1 MSYRL
6 SQVKHYD
13 AVVVGAGAVGCSFAL
28 GLAQQ
33 GREVLLVEAAQGV
46 PSFSTQSAYDLR
58 VFAIS
63 QASEQWLR
71 YLGVWQ
77 NIEHKRV
84 CAYTDMQ
91 VWDAGGEGD
100 IHFDCQDIDRNHL
113 GHIIENTVI
122 VNSLQEAA
130 QQHIRIDC
138 QWGEQMLEAQFAEE
152 PGEQSQ
158 LLLRGLGLA
167 RTDLLVAADGAR
179 SQLRELAGI
188 DVTGESYQQQGIVA
202 VVKTQLAHQHTC
214 WQRFTPTG
222 PIAFLPLSDGSCS
235 IVWSADQ
242 LRAEELLGL
251 GDDAFADELAKA
263 VEYRLG
269 DIQVISQ
276 RAAFPLGH
284 LHAKEYVRPGLALLG
299 DAAHVIHPLAGQ
311 GVNLGLL
318 DAATLLEELGGG
330 KALSALAPLRRYERR
345 RRHANQLTASG
356 MTALHHL
363 FKSDSATLKQWRNRG
378 MALAGGIVPVR
389 RQLAL
394 RAAGLEGD
402 VPRLLQVREVT

>member
-1 MSYRL
+1 MNM
-6 SQVKHYD
+6 HYD
-13 AVVVGAGAVGCSFAL
+13 TVVVGAGAVGCSFAL

-33 GREVLLVEAAQGV
+33 GREVLLVEAAQSV
-46 PSFSTQSAYDLR
+46 PSFSAESAYDLR

-63 QASEQWLR
+63 QASEQWLD
-71 YLGVWQ
+71 YLGVWKD
-77 NIEHKRV
+77 IVAKRA

-113 GHIIENTVI
+113 GHIIENAVI

-130 QQHIRIDC
+130 QQHIRIDFRL
-138 QWGEQMLEAQFAEE
+138 GEKVLDVQFAEE
-152 PGEQSQ
+152 PGQSSQ
-158 LLLRGLGLA
+158 LTLKGLGIVTA
-167 RTDLLVAADGAR
+167 DLLVAADGAR

-188 DVTGESYQQQGIVA
+188 NVSGASYQQQGIVA
-202 VVKTQLAHQHTC
+202 VVKTQSPHQQTC
-214 WQRFTPTG
+214 WQRFTATG
-222 PIAFLPLSDGSCS
+222 PIAFLPLGEGSCS

-242 LRAEELLGL
+242 ARAEELLAL
-251 GDDAFADELAKA
+251 DEQAFADELAKA

-269 DIQVISQ
+269 DIQVLSK
-276 RAAFPLGH
+276 RAAFPLSH
-284 LHAKEYVRPGLALLG
+284 QHANEYVRPGLALLG

-311 GVNLGLL
+311 GVNLGLF
-318 DAATLLEELGGG
+318 DAATLLEELNTG
-330 KALSALAPLRRYERR
+330 KALSSLAPLRRYERR
-345 RRHANQLTASG
+345 RRHANQLTESG
-356 MTALHHL
+356 MTVLHHL

-378 MALAGGIVPVR
+378 MSLAGDIAPLR

-402 VPRLLQVREVT
+402 VPRLLQARK

>member
-1 MSYRL
+1 MSR
-6 SQVKHYD
+6 HYD

-33 GREVLLVEAAQGV
+33 GRDVLLLEAAPSV
-46 PSFSTQSAYDLR
+46 PGFVADSAYDLR

-71 YLGVWQ
+71 YLDVWSDIQ
-77 NIEHKRV
+77 AKRV

-91 VWDAGGEGD
+91 VWDAGGEGG

-113 GHIIENTVI
+113 GHIIENSVM
-122 VNSLQEAA
+122 VSSLQEAA
-130 QQHIRIDC
+130 QQHIRIDF
-138 QWGEQMLEAQFAEE
+138 QLGEKVLEVQFAEE
-152 PGEQSQ
+152 SGQQSQ
-158 LLLRGLGLA
+158 LTLQGLGA
-167 RTDLLVAADGAR
+167 VTADLLVAADGAR
-179 SQLRELAGI
+179 SQLRELAKI
-188 DVTGESYQQQGIVA
+188 DVSGQSYQQQGIVA
-202 VVKTQLAHQHTC
+202 VVKTQRSHQQTC
-214 WQRFTPTG
+214 WQRFIDTG
-222 PIAFLPLSDGSCS
+222 PIAFLPLGDGSSS
-235 IVWSADQ
+235 IVWSAYDSRAQALLGLDDQ
-242 LRAEELLGL
+242 AFAEEL
-251 GDDAFADELAKA
+251 AKS

-269 DIQVISQ
+269 DIHMLSK
-276 RAAFPLGH
+276 RAAFPLSH
-284 LHAKEYVRPGLALLG
+284 QHANDYVRPGFALLG

-318 DAATLLEELGGG
+318 DAATLLEELGAG
-330 KALSALAPLRRYERR
+330 KALSSLAPLRRYERR

-363 FKSDSATLKQWRNRG
+363 FRSSNTSLKQWRNRG
-378 MALAGGIVPVR
+378 MSLAGDIAPLR

-402 VPRLLQVREVT
+402 TPALLQNKRGSQYR

>member
-1 MSYRL
+1 MK
-6 SQVKHYD
+6 SQLNQGKHYD
-13 AVVVGAGAVGCSFAL
+13 AVVIGAGAVGCSFAL

-33 GREVLLVEAAQGV
+33 GREVLLVEAAQRV
-46 PSFSTQSAYDLR
+46 PSFVAESAYDLR

-63 QASEQWLR
+63 QASEQWLD

-77 NIEHKRV
+77 DIVAKRA

-113 GHIIENTVI
+113 GHIIENSVI

-130 QQHIRIDC
+130 QQHIRIDF
-138 QWGEQMLEAQFAEE
+138 QLDEKVLDVQFAEQS
-152 PGEQSQ
+152 GQQSQ
-158 LLLRGLGLA
+158 LTLQGFGLVSA
-167 RTDLLVAADGAR
+167 DLLVAADGAR

-188 DVTGESYQQQGIVA
+188 AVSGQSYQQQGIVA
-202 VVKTQLAHQHTC
+202 VVKTELPHQQTC
-214 WQRFTPTG
+214 WQRFTATG
-222 PIAFLPLSDGSCS
+222 PIAFLPLADGSCS

-242 LRAEELLGL
+242 ARAEKLLSL
-251 GDDAFADELAKA
+251 DEQAFADELAKA

-269 DIQVISQ
+269 DIQVLSK
-276 RAAFPLGH
+276 RAAFPLSH
-284 LHAKEYVRPGLALLG
+284 QHADQYVRPGLALLG

-318 DAATLLEELGGG
+318 DAATLLEELNAG

-345 RRHANQLTASG
+345 RRHANQLTESG

-363 FKSDSATLKQWRNRG
+363 FKSDNATLKQWRNRG
-378 MALAGGIVPVR
+378 MSLAGGIAPLR

-402 VPRLLQVREVT
+402 VPILLQAGK

>member
-1 MSYRL
+1 MT
-6 SQVKHYD
+6 QHYD

-33 GREVLLVEAAQGV
+33 GREVLLLEAANAT
-46 PSFSTQSAYDLR
+46 PAFDRASPYDLR

-63 QASEQWLR
+63 QASEQWFR

-77 NIEHKRV
+77 SIVDKRV

-100 IHFDCQDIDRNHL
+100 IHFDCQDIDRSHL
-113 GHIIENTVI
+113 GHIVENGAI
-122 VNSLQEAA
+122 VNSLQSAA
-130 QQHIRIDC
+130 ERHIRIDF
-138 QWGEQMLEAQFAEE
+138 QLGEKLRDVSFATT
-152 PGEQSQ
+152 PGQQTQ
-158 LLLRGLGLA
+158 LTLQGLGA
-167 RTDLLVAADGAR
+167 VTTELLVAADGAR
-179 SQLRELAGI
+179 SQLRDLAGI
-188 DVTGESYQQQGIVA
+188 ATSGESYQQQGIVA
-202 VVKTQLAHQHTC
+202 TVQSQLPHQSTC
-214 WQRFTPTG
+214 WQRFTATG
-222 PIAFLPLSDGSCS
+222 PIAFLPLADGSCS

-242 LRAEELLGL
+242 ARADELLSL
-251 GDDAFADELAKA
+251 DSQAFADELAKA
-263 VEYRLG
+263 FEYRLG
-269 DIQVISQ
+269 DIQILSS
-276 RAAFPLGH
+276 RAAFPLSH
-284 LHAKEYVRPGLALLG
+284 LHANEYVRPGLALLG

-318 DAATLLEELGGG
+318 DAATLLEELSAG
-330 KALSALAPLRRYERR
+330 KPLSALSPLRRYERR

-363 FKSDSATLKQWRNRG
+363 FKSNDTRLRQWRNRG
-378 MALAGGIVPVR
+378 MSLAGDIAPLR

-402 VPRLLQVREVT
+402 TPSSIKI